1 MGNKVKVYDFERIV
15 CDFVIHREKIDSELF
30 AKNLNIIE
38 NILKNFANFYESAT
52 KMNTLD
58 KVKQTLEILI

>member
-30 AKNLNIIE
+30 AKK
-38 NILKNFANFYESAT
+38 LKYYR
-52 KMNTLD
+52 KYP
-58 KVKQTLEILI
+58 KKY

>member
-1 MGNKVKVYDFERIV
+1 MYDLERII

-30 AKNLNIIE
+30 AKKNLNIIE
-38 NILKNFANFYESAT
+38 NILKNITNFYESAT

-58 KVKQTLEILI
+58 KVKQTLEILV